1 MSHYITAQ
9 QGKRA
14 VILAGPYKSESR
26 AWDDIANAYEH
37 AREFADAQ
45 DLTLFG
51 VELLPGL
58 STPGR
63 LNLRGFQSAG

>member
-9 QGKRA
+9 QGKRP

-26 AWDDIANAYEH
+26 AWEDIAEAYAH
-37 AREFADAQ
+37 ARTFYDAK
-45 DLTLFG
+45 DLTLYG
-51 VELLPGL
+51 VEHLPGL
-58 STPGR
+58 KTPGR